1 MKPNFEQ
8 MSVPD
13 LKAYVLQHRDDIE
26 AIRALFYHPSLK
38 WQTMPALVTED
49 GTPIE
54 ENKQIIEEAIAHR
67 VEQEKNNQ
75 S

>member
-8 MSVPD
+8 MSVAD

-49 GTPIE
+49 GKPIE
-54 ENKQIIEEAIAHR
+54 ENNRIVEEAIAQR
-67 VEQEKNNQ
+67 IQQ
-75 S
+75 DL